1 MPVSPSYTPS
11 PTAAGWL
18 GQLSIGPR
26 LALNALLPIALL
38 VSFSVWLWVTLT
50 ALQQDV
56 TEHLTQQVEMAL
68 VAKDMER
75 EVVQTQQWLQDISA
89 TRGQDGLDDGF
100 EQAQASRKA
109 FVEGLRRYE
118 TYLREIGDTQTLA
131 QAGRAEALFED
142 YFRIGSKMAQAYV
155 DQGPAGGNP
164 MMPAFDEASTRLQA
178 AMRVLVEKATRDMSQ
193 EVAGVADAADRLRQ
207 VATALCAVVIVVAG
221 WLGFAISRSI
231 TRPLSGAVQ
240 ALGRVADGDLSGAID
255 ARGRDEVAR
264 LMQAL
269 AAMQEALQRV
279 VGSVRAGAESV
290 AAASAQIAQGN
301 QDLAQRTQEQAA
313 AVEQTTVS
321 TEHLGTAVGHNA
333 DNARQANQLAVQASS
348 IASQGGQVV
357 AQVVDTMRG
366 INESSR
372 KIADITGVID
382 GIAFQTNIL
391 ALNAAVEAARA
402 GEAGRGFAVV
412 ASEVRSLAQR
422 SAEAAREIK
431 ALITASVE
439 RVEQGT
445 QLADVA
451 GNTMNEIV
459 ASISRVTD
467 IMGEISAAT
476 SEQSQGIAQFGQA
489 IGQMDQV
496 VQQNAALV
504 EESAAAAEALSEQAE
519 ALLQEVA
526 VFRLGD
532 GRHTP
537 ARLER
542 VALRPA
548 PPRRAA
554 SATPKPLPRATA
566 PKPLPRATKPASLP
580 SDRVPAAA
588 PKASPAGKTA
598 ALGHAPRATPA
609 DDGDWE
615 SF

>member
-1 MPVSPSYTPS
+1 MSDSSSSMSV
-11 PTAAGWL
+11 GWL
-18 GQLSIGPR
+18 GNLRIGPR
-26 LALNALLPIALL
+26 LALNVLVPIVLFVA
-38 VSFSVWLWVTLT
+38 FSSWLWVTLG
-50 ALQQDV
+50 LLKQDV
-56 TEHLTQQVEMAL
+56 SEHLTRQVEMAL

-89 TRGQDGLDDGF
+89 TRAQDGLDDGF
-100 EQAQASRKA
+100 KEAESSRKS
-109 FVEGLRRYE
+109 FMEGLRAYQ
-118 TYLREIGDTQTLA
+118 TYLSDIGDKSTLD
-131 QAGRAEALFED
+131 QARKAEGLFD
-142 YFRIGSKMAQAYV
+142 AYYQIGVKMAKAYV
-155 DQGPAGGNP
+155 DEGPAGGNP
-164 MMPAFDEASTRLQA
+164 MMPAFDEASTALQK
-178 AMRVLVEKATRDMSQ
+178 AMQVLVKKATDDMEQ
-193 EVAGVADAADRLRQ
+193 EVAGVAAETERLRE
-207 VATALCAVVIVVAG
+207 VAAGICALVIVLAG

-231 TRPLSGAVQ
+231 KRPLDRVVR
-240 ALGRVADGDLSGAID
+240 ALGRVAEGDLSASIH
-255 ARGRDEVAR
+255 ARGRDELAQLLR
-264 LMQAL
+264 ALSDMQAS
-269 AAMQEALQRV
+269 LQRV
-279 VGSVRAGAESV
+279 VGAVRAGAEGV

-313 AVEQTTVS
+313 AVEETSAS
-321 TEHLGTAVGHNA
+321 TEHLGAAVGHSA
-333 DNARQANQLAVQASS
+333 DNARQANQLAMQASS

-357 AQVVDTMRG
+357 SQVVDTMRG

-372 KIADITGVID
+372 KIADITSVID

-422 SAEAAREIK
+422 SAGAAREIK

-451 GNTMNEIV
+451 GNTMSEIV

-476 SEQSQGIAQFGQA
+476 SEQNQGIAQFGQA

-496 VQQNAALV
+496 VQHNAALV
-504 EESAAAAEALSEQAE
+504 EESAAAAESLSEQAQ

-526 VFRLGD
+526 VFKLGAGD
-532 GRHTP
+532 YATTPLKRMAPRSARSAATAP
-537 ARLER
+537 AR
-542 VALRPA
+542 
-548 PPRRAA
+548 
-554 SATPKPLPRATA
+554 PLPRAESAKPVSHSAPPAPLRSARAPAPAAKPAARPALSHA
-566 PKPLPRATKPASLP
+566 PKPA
-580 SDRVPAAA
+580 
-588 PKASPAGKTA
+588 
-598 ALGHAPRATPA
+598 PA